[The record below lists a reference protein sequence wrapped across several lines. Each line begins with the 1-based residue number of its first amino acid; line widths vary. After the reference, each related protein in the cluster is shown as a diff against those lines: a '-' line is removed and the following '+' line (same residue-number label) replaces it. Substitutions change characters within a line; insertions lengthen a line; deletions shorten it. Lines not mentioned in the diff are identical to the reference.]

1 MLPMTRSFLEAAKAI
16 NQRIGDDNKVG
27 ISLGRWRVVQAHGV
41 LTGGCVWRC
50 RNSKRP
56 RMTWKTMWL
65 RYGNAVPRQWKG
77 VRGVTACALMRCGDR
92 SPRQNTRWKPR
103 TGARGAPCAARW
115 QCCLPCP
122 PRSCLCISLLE
133 SRRKHH
139 REGQHWHGFRWACG
153 VRLGS
158 HLRHLAQLLHLC
170 DRALHL
176 LPADGDHGCARRS
189 AARECHAKLRFG
201 GRQVVGPCI
210 TQ

>member
-1 MLPMTRSFLEAAKAI
+1 MLASPCDATRHVGLDRTQKLMEERDLQTRLEEDMLPMTRSFLEAAKAI

-27 ISLGRWRVVQAHGV
+27 ISLGRWHVVQARGV

-122 PRSCLCISLLE
+122 PRSCLCIS
-133 SRRKHH
+133 
-139 REGQHWHGFRWACG
+139 
-153 VRLGS
+153 
-158 HLRHLAQLLHLC
+158 
-170 DRALHL
+170 
-176 LPADGDHGCARRS
+176 
-189 AARECHAKLRFG
+189 
-201 GRQVVGPCI
+201 
-210 TQ
+210 